1 MDWIKRLLADVD
13 GHPDEARFAMLIG
26 CLAVIG
32 FEAWNMYLNRPFNPT
47 EFATGYGVVVGAFG
61 AALWARGKN

>member
-13 GHPDEARFAMLIG
+13 GHPDEARFALLLG
-26 CLAVIG
+26 CLTYIG
-32 FEAWNMYLNRPFNPT
+32 FTAWNMYLDRPFDPIGY
-47 EFATGYGVVVGAFG
+47 ATGYGLVVGAFG